1 MSHDAPGGISL
12 DFRNLQAGA
21 NRCADPARPSWAD
34 RQCAQPALTSAVAPR
49 RGDGIHESM
58 QHGSL
63 GLSTQQANEAV
74 PQRLTGSPTRQAI
87 KRPHLASL
95 GERRKGLDEPESAAD
110 GTLALEGAAATPPSW
125 ELRHRD
131 VPLERLGGELT
142 SRARQYAPAKRA
154 LDIVGSLVLAAVFS
168 PLMLAIVL
176 LLRKDGGP
184 VIYRHWR
191 VGRGG
196 RIFEC
201 FKFRTMIP
209 NADHVLRGL
218 LEQDSRLKGEWV
230 RNHKL
235 RCDPRVTRLGR
246 LLRRTSLDELPQ
258 LWNVIRGEMSLVGP
272 RPVVLHEL
280 LRYGRSIPAY
290 LSIHPGITGL
300 WQVKGRNDT
309 DYRRRVALDTY
320 YVRRQSLLLDLYI
333 LAQTTRVVLG
343 GRGAY

>member
-1 MSHDAPGGISL
+1 
-12 DFRNLQAGA
+12 
-21 NRCADPARPSWAD
+21 
-34 RQCAQPALTSAVAPR
+34 
-49 RGDGIHESM
+49 M
-58 QHGSL
+58 QNGSS

-74 PQRLTGSPTRQAI
+74 PQQLTGSRTRQAV
-87 KRPHLASL
+87 RWTHLAST
-95 GERRKGLDEPESAAD
+95 GERHMRLDEVEGAGD
-110 GTLALEGAAATPPSW
+110 RTLALESAAASW
-125 ELRHRD
+125 ELRHREQ
-131 VPLERLGGELT
+131 PLERLGAEMTL
-142 SRARQYAPAKRA
+142 RAQRYAGAKRV
-154 LDIVGSLVLAAVFS
+154 LDIIGSLVLAAVFS
-168 PLMLAIVL
+168 PLMLVIVL

-201 FKFRTMIP
+201 VKFRTMIP
-209 NADHVLRGL
+209 DAEHVLRDL
-218 LEQDSRLKGEWV
+218 LEQDSKLKGEWV

-235 RCDPRVTRLGR
+235 RRDPRVTRLGR
-246 LLRRTSLDELPQ
+246 FLRRTSLDELPQ

-272 RPVVLHEL
+272 RPVVRHEL

-290 LSIHPGITGL
+290 LSSKPGITGL

-333 LAQTTRVVLG
+333 LLQTTRVVVG